1 MFVRSLVLVGT
12 VDVCSV
18 ALLDVVVL
26 FVGSACRLDVELKL
40 VVVLLVVDRKM
51 LLFYL

>member
-26 FVGSACRLDVELKL
+26 FVGSAYSGSRCCSEARSGTARSSTSCRS
-40 VVVLLVVDRKM
+40 
-51 LLFYL
+51 